1 MSQQGAPKLELDAA
15 GLDSFRAWYRKLPE
29 DTQTVRFFDR
39 KTCFSVHGEPAFMVA
54 RHLYRSTAQ
63 VSYIGPRETGLPGI
77 TVSYNLFPG
86 ILKELLVERGEH
98 AVEVYEGAGSSWKCI
113 KRGSPGLWRDFEADL
128 SKAGDLS
135 DSPIIV
141 GISLGQVESVRTV
154 GLAFCDTSS
163 RRLGACEFPDDEH
176 FCQLETALSQ
186 LGARE
191 AVLPKDLLPSS
202 NTTVAA
208 DNGSGD
214 NTADGGKSGGG
225 VSAADRARLADVLSR
240 CNTMPSERPRPFF
253 SPKSLPQDLGRLLK
267 GGPDSVESHRPIL
280 DKNLASSALAGV
292 IGFSE
297 VLSDD
302 TSHGKFNLEVFST
315 GKFMR
320 IDAAAQRA
328 LNILRGRDDATDSF
342 SLYGLLNR
350 GKTAMGKR
358 LLKSW
363 LKQPLLDPVEI
374 SKRHDVVEAF
384 VSDASLRAD
393 LAGLHLRGLPDI
405 ERLTSKLERK
415 AATLQDLCQLY
426 RASSR
431 LPMIEAALRAH
442 AGLHAAALESR
453 FATPLAE
460 AHDADHLT
468 KFEELLEAAVDLDRI
483 PDEYLIAASYD
494 EGLEEL
500 QTRKIEV
507 ESEIQQLAE
516 EAASDL
522 GLVLD
527 KTIKL
532 EWHKQ
537 ANQRLRCLR
546 ITAKEERVVRKKL
559 QARYFELETRKD
571 GMKFTNRALRSAAE
585 KLQKL
590 SGEYDSRQS
599 ALVAQVVGVA
609 ATFAE
614 VWQRV
619 GVLLAE
625 LDVLCGFADV
635 AVSAPRPYV
644 RPEMLARDAGE
655 LEFIACRHPC
665 VEAQDGVDFIANDAI
680 MKRGDSWFQLITG
693 PNMGGKSTFV
703 RQVGV
708 CVVLA
713 QIGSFV
719 PCDSAKIA
727 VRDAVFARVGAGDCQ
742 MRGVST
748 FMAEMLETSAILK
761 GATPASLVIIDELGR
776 GTSTWDGMG
785 LAWAISEH
793 LMTEIGASTMFA
805 THFHELTALQGPGGV
820 KNLHVKSA
828 IDADAGG
835 LTMLYEVKEGSCDQ
849 SLGIHVAEFAR
860 FPPEVVEAAKKKAA
874 ELEAYLPANTEAGKN
889 NATNGGKKRKGDVA
903 AALREALVQFAGE
916 NFGELQGEELQKAAG
931 KWAEELTA
939 VGGNVGVKAKAGE
952 VVEAS

>member
-1 MSQQGAPKLELDAA
+1 
-15 GLDSFRAWYRKLPE
+15 
-29 DTQTVRFFDR
+29 
-39 KTCFSVHGEPAFMVA
+39 MVA

-63 VSYIGPRETGLPGI
+63 VTYIGGRDKGLPGI
-77 TVSYNLFPG
+77 TISYNLFPG

-98 AVEVYEGAGSSWKCI
+98 AVEVYEGAGSSWRCV

-128 SKAGDLS
+128 SRAGDLA
-135 DSPIIV
+135 DTPVIV
-141 GISLGQVESVRTV
+141 GITLGQVEGVRTV
-154 GLAFCDTSS
+154 GLAFCDASS
-163 RRLGACEFPDDEH
+163 RRLGACEFADDEH
-176 FCQLETALSQ
+176 FCQLETALTQ

-191 AVLPKDLLPSS
+191 AVLPKDLLL
-202 NTTVAA
+202 TQHAA
-208 DNGSGD
+208 AEDTPAP
-214 NTADGGKSGGG
+214 TAAGGISP
-225 VSAADRARLADVLSR
+225 ADRARLTDVLSR
-240 CNTMPSERPRPFF
+240 CNVMPSERPRPAF
-253 SPKSLPQDLGRLLK
+253 SAKSLPQDLGRLLR
-267 GGPDSVESHRPIL
+267 GGPESVESHRPVL
-280 DKNLASSALAGV
+280 EKPLACSALAGV
-292 IGFSE
+292 LSFAE
-297 VLSDD
+297 VLADD
-302 TSHGKFNLEVFST
+302 SAHGRFSLEVLST

-328 LNILRGRDDATDSF
+328 LNILRGKGDATDSF

-358 LLKSW
+358 LLKTW
-363 LKQPLLDPVEI
+363 LKQPLLDPQEI
-374 SKRHDVVEAF
+374 SKRHDIVEAF

-405 ERLTSKLERK
+405 ERLTRKLERR

-431 LPMIEAALRAH
+431 LPLIEAALRAH
-442 AGLHAAALESR
+442 TGPHAEALVER
-453 FATPLAE
+453 FAAPLAE
-460 AHDADHLT
+460 AHDGDHLT

-483 PDEYLIAASYD
+483 PDEYLIAATYD
-494 EGLEEL
+494 EGLAEL
-500 QTRKIEV
+500 EGQKTEI
-507 ESEIQQLAE
+507 ESEIQRLAE

-532 EWHKQ
+532 EWHKS

-546 ITAKEERVVRKKL
+546 ITAKEEKTVRKKL
-559 QARYFELETRKD
+559 QARYMELETRKD
-571 GMKFTNRALRSAAE
+571 GMKFTNRAMRSAAE
-585 KLQKL
+585 KLQRL
-590 SGEYDSRQS
+590 AGEYDSRQG

-609 ATFAE
+609 STFCE
-614 VWQRV
+614 VWEKV
-619 GVLLAE
+619 GGLLAE

-644 RPEMLARDAGE
+644 RPEMLPSDAGE
-655 LEFIACRHPC
+655 LTLVACRHPC
-665 VEAQDGVDFIANDAI
+665 VEAQDGIDFIPNDA
-680 MKRGDSWFQLITG
+680 KLKKGESWFQLITG
-693 PNMGGKSTFV
+693 PNMGGKSTFI

-713 QIGSFV
+713 QVGSFV
-719 PCDSAKIA
+719 PCDAAKIA

-748 FMAEMLETSAILK
+748 FMAEMLETASILK
-761 GATPASLVIIDELGR
+761 GATSASLVIIDELGR

-793 LMTEIGASTMFA
+793 LMTEIGAATLFA
-805 THFHELTALQGPGGV
+805 THFHELTGLQGPGGV

-828 IDADAGG
+828 IDSAAGG

-874 ELEAYLPANTEAGKN
+874 ELEAYQPAGGGGGDGGN
-889 NATNGGKKRKGDVA
+889 NGEKESGKKRKGDGPA
-903 AALREALVQFAGE
+903 AVREALMQFAAEPLEGLSEEALRE
-916 NFGELQGEELQKAAG
+916 AAG
-931 KWAEELTA
+931 KWAEELEA
-939 VGGNVGVKAKAGE
+939 LGPMGVKIK
-952 VVEAS
+952 V